1 MTDLRLRVR
10 GIGSLFREK
19 GCVGAAQ
26 RVEGDGKTIRVPQH
40 LAIAGGHVRAPVEGK
55 GAEDYVLAR
64 DADRLVALYRRAV
77 ELDD

>member
-1 MTDLRLRVR
+1 MPWVSVP
-10 GIGSLFREK
+10 IE
-19 GCVGAAQ
+19 
-26 RVEGDGKTIRVPQH
+26 VECFGGPCDGETISVPQH

-55 GAEDYVLAR
+55 GAAEDYVLAR